1 MKKYKI
7 YNIKQ
12 NADGARVW
20 MRASDKSE
28 TSLFVPDCFADGMKI
43 GDKVRAFGKIPNMYV
58 AWSYRNRVIL
68 SVKPLSDYAVQNF
81 VANYMDGR
89 DKMYFQYI
97 LVRALSA
104 RGITPSFRVSENLRL
119 FLHDRISKIR

>member
-28 TSLFVPDCFADGMKI
+28 TSLFAPDYFADGMKI

-97 LVRALSA
+97 LVRTLSA

-119 FLHDRISKIR
+119 FLHDRISRVR